1 MYSARNAGASEL
13 GLTWGNTAPRI
24 NRETTRLPARP
35 HRKSRGPET
44 AARPNLSTR
53 KKTRVV
59 WKLSFQMKVLYV
71 TLWAMVVASSVAL
84 ASRYA
89 AMAAV
94 GYRMDGIRV
103 QAAALDREN
112 EQLRAQVAGLKSPTR
127 IEEIATRK
135 LGMIRPEKVQ
145 LATIDIP
152 NSAPAGKETAP
163 PPVNL
168 AEVRSGAGLADRLG
182 RALLGFWAG
191 GGRAEAR
198 GSR

>member
-1 MYSARNAGASEL
+1 MSSARNAHAPEAGV
-13 GLTWGNTAPRI
+13 TWGNTAPRI
-24 NRETTRLPARP
+24 DRRTTRLPAGP
-35 HRKSRGPET
+35 HRKSRAQEV
-44 AARPNLSTR
+44 AARPDLSLR

-59 WKLSFQMKVLYV
+59 WKLSLQMKVLYL

-89 AMAAV
+89 AMAAI
-94 GYRMDGIRV
+94 GYRMDAIQA

-112 EQLRAQVAGLKSPTR
+112 EQLRAQVAVQKSPTR

-145 LATIDIP
+145 LATIDMP
-152 NSAPAGKETAP
+152 NLAPAGKETAP

-168 AEVRSGAGLADRLG
+168 AKARSGAGLADRLG
-182 RALLGFWAG
+182 RTLLGFLAG

-198 GSR
+198 GTR